1 MNKGE
6 IGRRMKGCRI
16 ALNIS
21 TAEIAEHLGL
31 TAQRVNAIE
40 RELDDQHTI
49 IRYLLYL
56 RENGADL
63 NLIFSNTTNQ

>member
-6 IGRRMKGCRI
+6 IGRRI

-21 TAEIAEHLGL
+21 TAEIAEHLEL

>member
-21 TAEIAEHLGL
+21 TAEIAEHLEL

-49 IRYLLYL
+49 IRYL